1 MNFLEQGATTGQDG
15 LPAGQFSTWLYD
27 FLRAQQGN
35 GDGTVNVPCDTCTAC
50 CTSAQFIHIGPDETD
65 ALSHI
70 PPALIFPAPGRPP
83 GHVLMGYDQHG
94 HCPMFVDGGCSIYE
108 HRPRTCRTYDCR
120 ALAATGLELDDEAK
134 SAILER
140 TRQWRFAF
148 TDRRDHQLHAAVEAA
163 TTFLQEHARELPAGG
178 VPSQPTQLAFLALTI
193 HHLFIGPD
201 DDGTGEPAVVTP
213 PLDVVADA
221 LRPGIRQ

>member
-1 MNFLEQGATTGQDG
+1 MNFLEESATTGQDG
-15 LPAGQFSTWLYD
+15 LPAGRFSTWLGD
-27 FLRAQQGN
+27 FLRAQHGE
-35 GDGTVNVPCDTCTAC
+35 GDGGIDVPCGACTAC

-65 ALSHI
+65 ALTHI
-70 PPALIFPAPGRPP
+70 PPDLLFAAPGRPS
-83 GHVLMGYDQHG
+83 GHVLMGYDQDG
-94 HCPMFVDGGCSIYE
+94 HCPMFVDGGCSIYA

-163 TTFLQEHARELPAGG
+163 ATFLHEHADELPAGA

-193 HHLFIGPD
+193 HHLFLGPD
-201 DDGTGEPAVVTP
+201 DTTGVPAALTP
-213 PLDVVADA
+213 PVDVVAAA
-221 LRPGIRQ
+221 LRQPFPD